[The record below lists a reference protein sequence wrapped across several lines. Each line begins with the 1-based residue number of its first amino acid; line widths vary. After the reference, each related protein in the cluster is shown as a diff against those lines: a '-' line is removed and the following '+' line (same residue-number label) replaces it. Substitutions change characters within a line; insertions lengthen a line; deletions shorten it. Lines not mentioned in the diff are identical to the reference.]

1 MPPQNFSQFDEAL
14 SDGDAITVW
23 TNTYGKAKIF
33 ATTMGHN
40 NRTMADSVYLDLVT
54 RGLLWA
60 VGKLGP
66 DGTPV
71 AGYGPRATTP

>member
-1 MPPQNFSQFDEAL
+1 
-14 SDGDAITVW
+14 
-23 TNTYGKAKIF
+23 
-33 ATTMGHN
+33 
-40 NRTMADSVYLDLVT
+40 VT

-71 AGYGPRATTP
+71 AGYGPRSSTP

>member
-1 MPPQNFSQFDEAL
+1 
-14 SDGDAITVW
+14 VW
-23 TNTYGKAKIF
+23 TNTYGKAKVF

-40 NRTMADSVYLDLVT
+40 NRTMSDPVYLDLVT
-54 RGLLWA
+54 RGVLWA

-71 AGYGPRATTP
+71 AGYGPKSATP